1 VKLHIETRQAGEVFA
16 DDGQRITVDV
26 VQPVH
31 GFQFSREAMSS
42 MFTMI
47 ANKEHWKYPIDAVI
61 TEGGFNLAQEAA
73 LFFAGSALDIVER
86 LPDGRVRVQGPG
98 YFNCIGA

>member
-1 VKLHIETRQAGEVFA
+1 VKLHIETRQLGEVSD
-16 DDGQRITVDV
+16 DDGQKIAVNV

-31 GFQFSREAMSS
+31 GFQFSREAVSE
-42 MFTMI
+42 MFTAL

-61 TEGGFNLAQEAA
+61 AESDFNLAQEAA
-73 LFFAGSALDIVER
+73 LFFAGSALEIVER

-98 YFNCIGA
+98 YFACVGA